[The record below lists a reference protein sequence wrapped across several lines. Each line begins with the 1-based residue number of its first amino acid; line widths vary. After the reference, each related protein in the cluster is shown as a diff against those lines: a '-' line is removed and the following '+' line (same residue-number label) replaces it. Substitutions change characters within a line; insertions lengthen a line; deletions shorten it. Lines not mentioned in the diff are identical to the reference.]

1 MRAFLDANIL
11 FSGSNPQS
19 ELFWF
24 LGYLRQS
31 HSLVCSGFVLAEAE
45 RNLVVK
51 RPAWVDSFH
60 EVKSDLEIVPES
72 PLLVEVD
79 LRDKDRPVLG
89 AAFGGRCQ
97 FLLTGDKR
105 DFGHLYGQ
113 SIEGVMVVD
122 VITLAELV

>member
-1 MRAFLDANIL
+1 VRAFVDANIL

-51 RPAWVDSFH
+51 RPAWVDSFN
-60 EVKSDLEIVPES
+60 EVKSGLEIVPES

-89 AAFGGRCQ
+89 AAIGGRCQ
-97 FLLTGDKR
+97 FRLTGDKR